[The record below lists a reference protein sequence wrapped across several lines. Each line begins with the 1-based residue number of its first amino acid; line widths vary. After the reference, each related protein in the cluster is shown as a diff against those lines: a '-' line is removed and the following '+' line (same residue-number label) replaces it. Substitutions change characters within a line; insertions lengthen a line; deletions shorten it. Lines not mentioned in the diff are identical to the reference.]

1 MSGDYREIPIG
12 IVVASYEHWTPEQRA
27 AAEADPDTRLYSDYA
42 VKLVQDALDA
52 AGQAVIDANPEM
64 FQVRSLL

>member
-1 MSGDYREIPIG
+1 MSGDHRELVLG
-12 IVVASYEHWTPEQRA
+12 IVTTDYEHWTDAQRA
-27 AAEADPDTRLYSDYA
+27 AAEADAETTFYSDYA
-42 VKLVQDALDA
+42 VKLVREAVDA